1 MSYNRPQNSKELFNL
16 RHAQA
21 RNAIE
26 CIFGIVK
33 RQFRILV
40 AAPEYDIQTQA
51 KIVLA
56 ICTLHNF
63 IHIHD
68 PDDLEGATDELE
80 CRSSRQTREHYGRSI
95 TESEKKRGDR
105 IHERNGRRIE
115 LVFKGDYIAS
125 LSSDKMNA
133 VQSSLSLM
141 ARYASAMSMSRRKSF
156 MTLMHS
162 LHVKLPSAST
172 VSIAAAWRTWSEE
185 SFSDTNTDI
194 ATA

>member
-68 PDDLEGATDELE
+68 PDDLEGATDEIE
-80 CRSSRQTREHYGRSI
+80 CRSSRRTREHYGKSI
-95 TESEKKRGDR
+95 TESEKKRGD
-105 IHERNGRRIE
+105 ERRDKIA
-115 LVFKGDYIAS
+115 KKMWDDYVEY
-125 LSSDKMNA
+125 MNA
-133 VQSSLSLM
+133 M
-141 ARYASAMSMSRRKSF
+141 
-156 MTLMHS
+156 
-162 LHVKLPSAST
+162 
-172 VSIAAAWRTWSEE
+172 EGE
-185 SFSDTNTDI
+185 
-194 ATA
+194 